1 MLLDTTFLIDLLAQ
15 LDAADDALAG
25 LIEGETP
32 VAVSPLSVYETG
44 LGLREREYDRF
55 DEILAS
61 VVVLPLGHTESRRAL
76 SIQRTLGAR
85 GEPIGDI
92 DSLIAATAVES
103 ADPRVL
109 TRNIDEFAR
118 ISDLDVET
126 Y

>member
-1 MLLDTTFLIDLLAQ
+1 MLLDTTFLIDLLDQ
-15 LDAADDALAG
+15 LDAAENALAG

-32 VAVSPLSVYETG
+32 VAVSPLTVYETG
-44 LGLREREYDRF
+44 IGLHESEYARF

-61 VVVLPLGHTESRRAL
+61 MVVLPLGHTESRRAL
-76 SIQRTLGAR
+76 SIQRTLEDR

-103 ADPRVL
+103 ADSRVL
-109 TRNIDEFAR
+109 TRNTDEFAR
-118 ISDLDVET
+118 VDELDVET

>member
-1 MLLDTTFLIDLLAQ
+1 MLLDTTFLIDLLDQ
-15 LDAADDALAG
+15 LDAAENALAG

-32 VAVSPLSVYETG
+32 VAVSPLTVYETG
-44 LGLREREYDRF
+44 IGLRESEYARF

-61 VVVLPLGHTESRRAL
+61 MVVLPLGHTESRRAL
-76 SIQRTLGAR
+76 SIQRTLGDR

-103 ADPRVL
+103 ADPQVL
-109 TRNIDEFAR
+109 TRNTDEFAR
-118 ISDLDVET
+118 VDELEVET

>member
-1 MLLDTTFLIDLLAQ
+1 MLLDTTFLIDLLDQ
-15 LDAADDALAG
+15 LDAAEDALAD

-32 VAVSPLSVYETG
+32 VAVSPLTVYETG
-44 LGLREREYDRF
+44 IGLRESEYARF

-61 VVVLPLGHTESRRAL
+61 MVVLPPGRTESRRAL
-76 SIQRTLGAR
+76 SIQRRLDGQ

-103 ADPRVL
+103 ADSRVL
-109 TRNIDEFAR
+109 TRNVEEFAR
-118 ISDLDVET
+118 VADLDVET